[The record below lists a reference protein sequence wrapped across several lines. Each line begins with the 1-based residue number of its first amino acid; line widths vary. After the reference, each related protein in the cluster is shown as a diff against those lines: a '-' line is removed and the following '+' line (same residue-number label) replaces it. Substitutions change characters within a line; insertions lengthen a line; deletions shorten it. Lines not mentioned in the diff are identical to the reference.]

1 MLQFPHQILVLMLTL
16 SQINV
21 DVSNVVKLVAL
32 PSILIFHS
40 LHFVAQIFVLA
51 NQLLLLFFGFVVI
64 PRKLLQIFHKV
75 HLFDVLLVD
84 YLYKMGKYLL
94 ELTNFSLKFGA
105 VVIGLFRSLC
115 SFEDLKLLFE
125 TL

>member
-21 DVSNVVKLVAL
+21 DVSDVVKLVAI

-40 LHFVAQIFVLA
+40 LHFVAHIFVLA
-51 NQLLLLFFGFVVI
+51 NQLLLLFFDFVVI

-94 ELTNFSLKFGA
+94 ELTNFSLKLGA
-105 VVIGLFRSLC
+105 IVIGLF
-115 SFEDLKLLFE
+115 
-125 TL
+125 